1 MTREE
6 ELQILQ
12 EYIEKNGVKQLPPD
26 ERGPEILISAWTRRG
41 RKKAAKKTKKT
52 KKNKKETA
60 TQNDEG
66 QRTKSTE

>member
-26 ERGPEILISAWTRRG
+26 ERGSEMMFSAWARNKKKI
-41 RKKAAKKTKKT
+41 KKAMKVAKKKENT
-52 KKNKKETA
+52 NKE
-60 TQNDEG
+60 
-66 QRTKSTE
+66 